1 MFWLEFDPQKG
12 KEIQKK
18 RPALTI
24 SPHSYNLK
32 TGLGLF
38 MPITS
43 KIKGYP
49 FEVIIDKDKIHGA
62 ILCDQ
67 IRSLDWKARKAKFV
81 THLPAFYF
89 LEDVLAK
96 FRTLLSLVVFFSYDI
111 ILDIRKV
118 PDGVLYVSIQFQSWK
133 RFSPEVM
140 VLLEEGGP

>member
-1 MFWLEFDPQKG
+1 MVKYVPKSGDIIWLEFDPQAG
-12 KEIQKK
+12 KEIQKT

-24 SPHSYNLK
+24 SPYSYNLK

-49 FEVIIDKDKIHGA
+49 FEVVISEGGMHGA

-81 THLPAFYF
+81 AHLSTPV

-96 FRTLLSLVVFFSYDI
+96 FL
-111 ILDIRKV
+111 
-118 PDGVLYVSIQFQSWK
+118 
-133 RFSPEVM
+133 
-140 VLLEEGGP
+140 VLLP

>member
-1 MFWLEFDPQKG
+1 MVKYTPSAGDIVWMEFDPQKG
-12 KEIQKK
+12 KEIQKT

-24 SPHSYNLK
+24 SPYSYNFK

-49 FEVIIDKDKIHGA
+49 FEVIIEGEEIQGA

-67 IRSLDWKARKAKFV
+67 IRSLDWKVRKAQFV
-81 THLPAFYF
+81 ERVSSAL

-96 FRTLLSLVVFFSYDI
+96 F
-111 ILDIRKV
+111 
-118 PDGVLYVSIQFQSWK
+118 Q
-133 RFSPEVM
+133 
-140 VLLEEGGP
+140 VLLPVSF

>member
-1 MFWLEFDPQKG
+1 MVKYSPKEGDVVWLEFDPQKG
-12 KEIQKK
+12 KEIQKT

-24 SPHSYNLK
+24 SPHAYNIK

-49 FEVIIDKDKIHGA
+49 FETILNKGEIKGA

-81 THLPAFYF
+81 MRIPLSI
-89 LEDVLAK
+89 LEDVIAK
-96 FRTLLSLVVFFSYDI
+96 FS
-111 ILDIRKV
+111 
-118 PDGVLYVSIQFQSWK
+118 
-133 RFSPEVM
+133 
-140 VLLEEGGP
+140 VLLPYKML